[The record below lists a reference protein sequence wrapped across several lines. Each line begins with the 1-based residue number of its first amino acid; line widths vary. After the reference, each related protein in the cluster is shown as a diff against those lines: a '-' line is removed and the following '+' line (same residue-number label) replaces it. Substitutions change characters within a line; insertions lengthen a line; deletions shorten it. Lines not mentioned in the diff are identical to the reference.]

1 MDKQTDT
8 AWTDAL
14 RRAINES
21 GETAYALEKKTSVFR
36 GSIMRF
42 ARGEQ
47 SITLD
52 LADKLAAYLGVT
64 VHYTPRKKGRQ
75 S

>member
-64 VHYTPRKKGRQ
+64 VNYTPRKKGRQ

>member
-1 MDKQTDT
+1 MRKQSDT

-36 GSIMRF
+36 GSIIRF

-47 SITLD
+47 SISLD
-52 LADKLAAYLGVT
+52 LADRLAAYLGVT
-64 VHYTPRKKGRQ
+64 VRYVGRKKGGR
-75 S
+75 